1 MEIYHDGVPV
11 YELPEYAVCK
21 ADEKKRNPL
30 FMDICPLGYE
40 DCVDGCEEYDEEW
53 QESEDN
59 IMMDAVRYLKE
70 RKRMCDSYS
79 NMCNGCGFGKV
90 PQCDQTEDDNPE
102 KAVAIVEKW
111 SAEHP
116 AKTRQSE
123 LLKAFPSAEI
133 ENGIAVACPKSLDQN
148 VECGISSSCDECTRN
163 YWLAEVE

>member
-1 MEIYHDGVPV
+1 MDAIKFMKEKKRMCESYSACIEACPLKIPV
-11 YELPEYAVCK
+11 YENGFTC
-21 ADEKKRNPL
+21 
-30 FMDICPLGYE
+30 I
-40 DCVDGCEEYDEEW
+40 
-53 QESEDN
+53 
-59 IMMDAVRYLKE
+59 RY
-70 RKRMCDSYS
+70 C
-79 NMCNGCGFGKV
+79 F
-90 PQCDQTEDDNPE
+90 DNPE